1 MRAKC
6 RWCNRSAIK
15 DLWDGCPYRQMLFL
29 STWVVLPVDVYGRVD
44 DLEPRKENGERGSG
58 DDERTQKEEAETT
71 S

>member
-1 MRAKC
+1 
-6 RWCNRSAIK
+6 
-15 DLWDGCPYRQMLFL
+15 MLFL